1 MFWGRIFGSERYI
14 ETELKKIDA
23 YNLPEEVKVQMKIE
37 LFNYYTPFKLFQRYL
52 AAAITVIYIIT
63 LLITGYYH
71 YAGLDY
77 KGLVTIVEAFSLGL
91 VMLAIVG
98 FYFGG
103 GALSSLKK
111 DPVSYDV
118 KYDTTDS
125 IKRR

>member
-14 ETELKKIDA
+14 ETELMKIDA